1 MAIFGKKKSSS
12 CCGTGALVKVEES
25 KESAQS
31 ASSANT
37 QQAHQANYTR

>member
-25 KESAQS
+25 KESAKP
-31 ASSANT
+31 AANT
-37 QQAHQANYTR
+37 QQAHQANCTR